1 MAGFRP
7 RYVLADKAYDSNAI
21 RECIAEL
28 GASAVIP
35 CTATRK
41 QPIDYDYNIYKERN
55 RVERYFNKL
64 KHFRRI
70 ATRYDRREIYFLA
83 FILIAC
89 AMIWMR

>member
-41 QPIDYDYNIYKERN
+41 QPIDYDCNIYKERN